1 MRGGPV
7 VDLNAYG
14 EAAQAFLDRTGH
26 LLTIEEYCA
35 ITQGSPAPV
44 LTAIM
49 AAEFSRQNAD
59 AQADHDTYREEMSL
73 GGRPYD
79 PNEASAH
86 HMSRGRKV

>member
-44 LTAIM
+44 LTAIL
-49 AAEFSRQNAD
+49 AAEFARR
-59 AQADHDTYREEMSL
+59 DTDEE
-73 GGRPYD
+73 PT
-79 PNEASAH
+79 A
-86 HMSRGRKV
+86 